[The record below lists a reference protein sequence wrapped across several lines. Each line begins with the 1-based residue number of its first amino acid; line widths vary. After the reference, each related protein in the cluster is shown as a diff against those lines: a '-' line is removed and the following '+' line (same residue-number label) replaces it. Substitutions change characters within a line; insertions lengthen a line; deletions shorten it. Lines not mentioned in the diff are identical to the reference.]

1 MNVVAH
7 FATLSQVNI
16 DLNTHAEDFLS
27 RLDIKEDDEGVQ
39 KLTEWKPVSHYWSPQ
54 GPQLPSGRLH
64 VFVKL
69 PAAGEW
75 ELVLP
80 AYEQC

>member
-1 MNVVAH
+1 VAH
-7 FATLSQVNI
+7 FATLSQVDI
-16 DLNTHAEDFLS
+16 DLNTHAADSLG

-39 KLTEWKPVSHYWSPQ
+39 KLTEWIKPVSHYWSPQ
-54 GPQLPSGRLH
+54 LPIGRLH

-80 AYEQC
+80 AYEQY

>member
-7 FATLSQVNI
+7 FSTLSQVNI
-16 DLNTHAEDFLS
+16 DLNTHTEDFLS
-27 RLDIKEDDEGVQ
+27 RLDIKEHDEGVQ
-39 KLTEWKPVSHYWSPQ
+39 KLTEWKRVSYYWSPH
-54 GPQLPSGRLH
+54 LPRDRLH
-64 VFVKL
+64 VFVKH

-80 AYEQC
+80 AYEQY

>member
-7 FATLSQVNI
+7 FATLSQVDI
-16 DLNTHAEDFLS
+16 DLNTHTEDSLS
-27 RLDIKEDDEGVQ
+27 RLDIKEGDEGVQ
-39 KLTEWKPVSHYWSPQ
+39 KLTEWKHVSHYWS
-54 GPQLPSGRLH
+54 PQLPSGRLH

-75 ELVLP
+75 ELVFP
-80 AYEQC
+80 AYEQY